1 MAERARAL
9 VVGGTGPTG
18 PFIVDGLRERGYRV
32 AILHRGAH
40 EAPEIPDDVEHIHTD
55 PFSHDALRGALGE
68 RCFELAVVTYGRL
81 RMIAKLLVGRVGRL
95 VSVGGAPAYRGF
107 MDPEAFSP
115 PGMPVP
121 VREDAARVSDARES
135 RKGLA
140 IARSEDALL
149 DAHPTATHFRYP
161 YVYGPRQLMP
171 REWCIV
177 RRMRDRRPFV
187 VLPDGGLTLCTFG
200 YAENLA
206 HAILLAVDQP
216 GASAGQVYNCGD
228 EEVLSLRQVVEV
240 IAGALSW
247 QGEIVSLPW
256 SIALPAR
263 PLVMQPATTHRVLD
277 LAKLRGELGYRDK
290 VAPREAL
297 SRTARWLLAN
307 PPRPGGLEETVLQD
321 PFDYEAEDRLV
332 AAWRRAMDGLPDPGF
347 AREPGYTLSYEAPQ
361 ASGASAPPSGE

>member
-1 MAERARAL
+1 
-9 VVGGTGPTG
+9 
-18 PFIVDGLRERGYRV
+18 
-32 AILHRGAH
+32 
-40 EAPEIPDDVEHIHTD
+40 
-55 PFSHDALRGALGE
+55 
-68 RCFELAVVTYGRL
+68 
-81 RMIAKLLVGRVGRL
+81 
-95 VSVGGAPAYRGF
+95 
-107 MDPEAFSP
+107 
-115 PGMPVP
+115 
-121 VREDAARVSDARES
+121 
-135 RKGLA
+135 
-140 IARSEDALL
+140 
-149 DAHPTATHFRYP
+149 
-161 YVYGPRQLMP
+161 
-171 REWCIV
+171 
-177 RRMRDRRPFV
+177 MRDLRPSSS
-187 VLPDGGLTLCTFG
+187 LPDGGLTLCTFG

-332 AAWRRAMDGLPDPGF
+332 AALAASDGRRCRTPASPGSR
-347 AREPGYTLSYEAPQ
+347 ATPCPTRRPRP
-361 ASGASAPPSGE
+361 SGASAPPSGE